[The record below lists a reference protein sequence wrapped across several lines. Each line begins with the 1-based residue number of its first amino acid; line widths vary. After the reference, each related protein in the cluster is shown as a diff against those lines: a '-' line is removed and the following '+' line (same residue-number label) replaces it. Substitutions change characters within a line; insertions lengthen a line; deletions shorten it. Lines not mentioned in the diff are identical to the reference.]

1 MSVYRCIANLKGK
14 VCRNADPRGKYADT
28 PIRARRMARCIG
40 VSVRA
45 GRVAGYVGV
54 SVHRRC
60 EGKSMPTRSSTRQI
74 RTPIRRSGQGIRRYA
89 GTPVRRYADPGRK
102 YADTPIRRYA
112 DTPIRAGNTPI
123 RRYAG
128 TPIRRSGQG
137 GYIGVSV
144 YRCIGAELFRR
155 RDPGRKY
162 ADTPIRRYA
171 GTPIRRSG
179 QEIRRYADT
188 PVRRYADPGRE
199 YADTPIRRYADT
211 PIRAGR
217 VYRCIGVSV
226 RSCIGDAVCGLSGM
240 FVDQSV
246 AVPVRVAMSVYGR
259 AHVAATKATR

>member
-54 SVHRRC
+54 SVYRRC
-60 EGKSMPTRSSTRQI
+60 EGKSTPTRSSTRQI
-74 RTPIRRSGQGIRRYA
+74 CRYADPGRKYADTPIRLYPDTPIRAGNTPIRRYA

-155 RDPGRKY
+155 RGL
-162 ADTPIRRYA
+162 
-171 GTPIRRSG
+171 
-179 QEIRRYADT
+179 
-188 PVRRYADPGRE
+188 
-199 YADTPIRRYADT
+199 
-211 PIRAGR
+211 RA
-217 VYRCIGVSV
+217 
-226 RSCIGDAVCGLSGM
+226 L
-240 FVDQSV
+240 
-246 AVPVRVAMSVYGR
+246 
-259 AHVAATKATR
+259 